1 MPCNYDYELALR
13 KNGIKII
20 AGIDEVGRGPLA
32 GPVVA
37 AAVILPNGFHHDS
50 LTDSK
55 KLTHKQRE
63 VIYEELLASPK
74 ILWAVAIVES
84 DEVDRLNILRAT
96 HEAMRRAVADL
107 KTAPHHVLIDGLP
120 VNPFPIPQ
128 TALVEGDSKS
138 FSIAAASVIAKVTRD
153 RLMVEMDVRYPGYEF
168 GKHKGYGTKLH
179 LERLQKHGPCPIHR
193 KSFAPVAQLAFP
205 FA

>member
-1 MPCNYDYELALR
+1 MPCNYDHELALR

-84 DEVDRLNILRAT
+84 DEVDRLNIATIDGRVLRS
-96 HEAMRRAVADL
+96 EDGRAVSTAFLFAHLVPADQRSIGFTGRWVYPL
-107 KTAPHHVLIDGLP
+107 DRNAGDGDA
-120 VNPFPIPQ
+120 VEAG
-128 TALVEGDSKS
+128 ALRWPGGTRQQLDHGALALGGDL
-138 FSIAAASVIAKVTRD
+138 V
-153 RLMVEMDVRYPGYEF
+153 
-168 GKHKGYGTKLH
+168 
-179 LERLQKHGPCPIHR
+179 
-193 KSFAPVAQLAFP
+193 
-205 FA
+205 